1 MEQRRRTFDFEDV
14 DEVDDDVRVGLG
26 QNQIIADEIGAVLT
40 RITRWRDNA
49 GRIRENSS
57 AAGAPPQLNVGP
69 SKSFQFFFFFNVHLH
84 FTQETN

>member
-40 RITRWRDNA
+40 RVTR
-49 GRIRENSS
+49 
-57 AAGAPPQLNVGP
+57 
-69 SKSFQFFFFFNVHLH
+69 
-84 FTQETN
+84 